1 MILNCSMVQH
11 HYSQGSLSSLLSS
24 ISESFLQSVGAGC
37 SVGLHTMG
45 WGSTYTQPQLSHL
58 RSPHADLQVCG
69 QKPFFD
75 AGVSISLKSGLT
87 STRAETIVCGVCLL
101 LHLLVTEHTHTPPFQ
116 QFLPKPLAFLPGS
129 LDFKMYHPKEEF
141 PGLPDWL

>member
-1 MILNCSMVQH
+1 MVQH

-24 ISESFLQSVGAGC
+24 LSEFFLQSAGAGC
-37 SVGLHTMG
+37 SVVLHTMG
-45 WGSTYTQPQLSHL
+45 GGSTYTQPHLSHL
-58 RSPHADLQVCG
+58 RPRHADLEVCG
-69 QKPFFD
+69 QKTFFD

-87 STRAETIVCGVCLL
+87 GTKAETVVCGVCLL
-101 LHLLVTEHTHTPPFQ
+101 LHLLVTEHTHTPPSQ

-129 LDFKMYHPKEEF
+129 SDFKMYHQKEEF